1 MAPALGGSEMFDKL
15 IETEPEGANFR
26 DRRAYFLMS
35 SLIVGVLFGTAVVIS
50 IYAADYGLGNE
61 SLELSMIVAPPDVA
75 LPELKPPQPHIAAN
89 PSQPQTSLPA
99 KPMIV
104 APMDRTKIA
113 LPPSSTSTTDNE
125 TIRDPPRDTKPVP
138 AEEKPKAPVSIGVA
152 NGKATSLPKPPYP
165 AAALAMNIQGTVDV
179 QVMIDESGKVT
190 SAKAVTGSAFFRAS
204 AERAAWSAKFTPT
217 YLDAKPVKVTGVIVY
232 NFTRH

>member
-104 APMDRTKIA
+104 APMDSTKIA
-113 LPPSSTSTTDNE
+113 LPPISTTTDQIRTWTSANPPSDDHVTPGGDGTRGDPGPGTGSSTLTSSTSTTDNE
-125 TIRDPPRDTKPVP
+125 TIPEPPRVTKPVP
-138 AEEKPKAPVSIGVA
+138 AEE
-152 NGKATSLPKPPYP
+152 
-165 AAALAMNIQGTVDV
+165 
-179 QVMIDESGKVT
+179 
-190 SAKAVTGSAFFRAS
+190 
-204 AERAAWSAKFTPT
+204 
-217 YLDAKPVKVTGVIVY
+217 
-232 NFTRH
+232 